1 MLCRKKNRKGRIKY
15 VSPMATGG
23 LHAFLS
29 FIDQQR
35 SIWLTVISN
44 GFKDKKPKQ
53 TGPEALI
60 HTKRLPAIFSGV
72 ARL

>member
-1 MLCRKKNRKGRIKY
+1 MLCLKKNRKGKIKY
-15 VSPMATGG
+15 VGPGG
-23 LHAFLS
+23 LHASLT

-60 HTKRLPAIFSGV
+60 HTKRLHVIFSKCALIGG
-72 ARL
+72 